1 MIHWRVGRYPGAEQR
16 CGSGEIEV
24 GGDPQNKSFIHND
37 AAGVSTIGETS
48 KVFVWGIEGE
58 DHVRAELLKA
68 GFALGAGA
76 VRIDHATDRSD
87 VAGFKLGSGRA
98 DPGNAPDDLM
108 AGDNRVIRGHEL
120 APLVAD
126 RMEIGVT
133 DAAVKNLYLDILGT
147 GLTPGNTQRRQT
159 RSCVLSSVK

>member
-98 DPGNAPDDLM
+98 APGNAPDDPP
-108 AGDNRVIRGHEL
+108 AGNRSLIRVPRPRPAG
-120 APLVAD
+120 AN
-126 RMEIGVT
+126 R
-133 DAAVKNLYLDILGT
+133 LG
-147 GLTPGNTQRRQT
+147 
-159 RSCVLSSVK
+159 